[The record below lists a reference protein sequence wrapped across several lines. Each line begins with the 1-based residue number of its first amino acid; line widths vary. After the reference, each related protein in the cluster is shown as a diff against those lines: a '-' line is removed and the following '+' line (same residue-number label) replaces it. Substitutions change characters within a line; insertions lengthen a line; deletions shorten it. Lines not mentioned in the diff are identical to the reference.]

1 MSLPKQC
8 LVVLAEFTL
17 LHYITSFF
25 AFVIMWLFNMLEKKG
40 SALKNATGVKI
51 KKASADTQLL
61 KAQAV

>member
-1 MSLPKQC
+1 MLLPKPC
-8 LVVLAEFTL
+8 LAVLAEFSL
-17 LHYITSFF
+17 LLLF
-25 AFVIMWLFNMLEKKG
+25 AFVKIWLFNMLEKKG